1 MVFNSLTFG
10 VFFVVVLGL
19 YYLVPMS
26 WRGRKIMLLLA
37 SYVFYAAWN
46 PPFVLLLMGSTVI
59 DWWVAARMA
68 ATTSA
73 GRRRALLLI
82 SLVFNLGVLAFFK
95 YGGFLLDNFDHLAA
109 LFGVHYQP
117 VAWNII
123 LPIGISFYTFLT
135 LSYTID
141 VYYREMEPVESLLDY
156 AFFITFFPH
165 LVAGPII
172 RARDFLP
179 QCRTPRRADADQMGW
194 GLTLM
199 TIGLF
204 EKVFLADTLMAPAAD
219 LVYDSANRA
228 GFLDAWLGTL
238 AFSAQIFFDFAG
250 YTTCAI
256 GAALCLGFVLTDN
269 FHFPYGAIGFS
280 DFWRRWHMSLSTWL
294 RDYLYLPLGGNRKGP
309 RRTRVNLMLTMLLG
323 GLWHGAAWRF
333 VVWGGLHGSYL
344 VAERAARARWGDLRA
359 WGVRGMRPALALG
372 TYALVCMTWVF
383 FRATTLGDAA
393 SVSGAMLAGGEDRH
407 LLGRMDR
414 ASILAVTVLL
424 VGTHYLMRDTTLE
437 DVWRRVP
444 HWARPLLLAS
454 MILTISLITG
464 DERAFIY
471 FQF

>member
-10 VFFVVVLGL
+10 LFFLAVLGL

-26 WRGRKIMLLLA
+26 WRGRKIMLLAA
-37 SYVFYAAWN
+37 SYLFYAAWN

-68 ATTSA
+68 ASTNPM
-73 GRRRALLLI
+73 RRRALLLV
-82 SLVFNLGVLAFFK
+82 SLIFNVGVLAFFK
-95 YGGFLLDNFDHLAA
+95 YGGFLLDNFEHLMA
-109 LFGVHYQP
+109 LAGVQYQP
-117 VAWNII
+117 PAWNIV

-141 VYYREMEPVESLLDY
+141 VYYRQMDPVDSLLDY

-172 RARDFLP
+172 RAKDFLP
-179 QCRTPRRADADQMGW
+179 QCLTPRRASADQMGW

-204 EKVFLADTLMAPAAD
+204 EKVFLADSLMAPAAD
-219 LVYDSANRA
+219 RVYDSATQA
-228 GFLDAWLGTL
+228 GFIDAWIGTF

-269 FHFPYGAIGFS
+269 FRFPYGAIGFS

-294 RDYLYLPLGGNRKGP
+294 RDYLYVPLGGNRKGP
-309 RRTRVNLMLTMLLG
+309 RRTQVNLMLTMLLG

-333 VVWGGLHGSYL
+333 VIWGGMHGSYL
-344 VAERAARARWGDLRA
+344 VVERWARARWGDLQIWRA
-359 WGVRGMRPALALG
+359 RWIRPALALA
-372 TYALVCMTWVF
+372 TYGLVCLTWVF
-383 FRATTLGDAA
+383 FRATSLADAGQ
-393 SVSGAMLAGGEDRH
+393 VTRAMLAGGADRH
-407 LLGRMDR
+407 LLLRDDR
-414 ASILAVTVLL
+414 GIVLLVTGVL
-424 VGTHYLMRDTTLE
+424 VGTHFVLRDTTLE
-437 DVWRRVP
+437 DAWRRLPV
-444 HWARPLLLAS
+444 WARPVLLAS

>member
-10 VFFVVVLGL
+10 VFFLGVLGL

-26 WRGRKIMLLLA
+26 WRGRKIMLLVA
-37 SYVFYAAWN
+37 SYLFYAAWN

-68 ATTSA
+68 ATDNIA
-73 GRRRALLLI
+73 RRRALLVI
-82 SLVFNLGVLAFFK
+82 SLVFNLGVLGFFK
-95 YGGFLLDNFDHLAA
+95 YGGFFLNNVEHLVA
-109 LFGVHYQP
+109 LIGIHYQP
-117 VAWNII
+117 PAWNIV

-141 VYYREMEPVESLLDY
+141 VYYREMAPVDSLLDY

-179 QCRTPRRADADQMGW
+179 QCVTPRRANADQMGW

-204 EKVFLADTLMAPAAD
+204 EKVFLADALMAPAAD
-219 LVYDSANRA
+219 LVYNSAAKA
-228 GFLDAWLGTL
+228 GFFDAWFGTL
-238 AFSAQIFFDFAG
+238 AFSGQIFFDFAG

-269 FHFPYGAIGFS
+269 FRFPYGAIGFS
-280 DFWRRWHMSLSTWL
+280 DFWRRWHISLSTWL
-294 RDYLYLPLGGNRKGP
+294 RDYLYVPLGGNRKGP
-309 RRTRVNLMLTMLLG
+309 RRTQVNLMVTMLLG

-333 VVWGGLHGSYL
+333 VIWGGIHGTYL
-344 VAERAARARWGDLRA
+344 VVERWLQAQWGGIEAWRVRWLQP
-359 WGVRGMRPALALG
+359 VLALG
-372 TYALVCMTWVF
+372 TYALVCLTWVF
-383 FRATTLGDAA
+383 FRATSLADAGQ
-393 SVSGAMLAGGEDRH
+393 VTRAMLTGGADQH
-407 LLGRMDR
+407 LLFRADR
-414 ASILAVTVLL
+414 TIVLL
-424 VGTHYLMRDTTLE
+424 ITIGLVSTHYALRNSTLE
-437 DVWRRVP
+437 DAWRRVP
-444 HWARPLLLAS
+444 TWVRPVLLAS
-454 MILTISLITG
+454 MILTMALITG